1 MRQLR
6 FKFLCLLLGCVLNYS
21 SLAWAAKE
29 EIIRVP
35 YDWSWTLETTVFK
48 PDGPGPFPLVILNH
62 GKDFGDARK
71 QKRYRGYPIVREF
84 VKRGYVVAMPMR
96 LGFSKSDGMYKQ
108 YGCDMVK
115 DGYIQAESVAPAV
128 DYFKKQSYVD
138 PNKVIMIGYSYG
150 GVVSIAYA
158 AAYPGTVNAV
168 ISFAG
173 GFKKIS
179 GGCVWDI
186 ELSKAYADF
195 GSKNKTPQL
204 WVYAKNDSLFS
215 PMMVDRMHRSFR
227 SPSVLTKVVILDEFE
242 DDGHKLFED
251 PDGVPLW
258 LNEVEVFLKGLKIP
272 FTESQGK

>member
-1 MRQLR
+1 MKQLIA
-6 FKFLCLLLGCVLNYS
+6 FCFLINLCS
-21 SLAWAAKE
+21 SAFAVRE
-29 EIIRVP
+29 EVIRIP
-35 YDWSWTLETTVFK
+35 YDWNWGLETTLFT

-71 QKRYRGYPIVREF
+71 QKRYRGYPIAREF
-84 VKRGYVVAMPMR
+84 TKRGYAVAIPMR
-96 LGFSKSDGMYKQ
+96 LGFSKSDGVYKQ

-115 DGYIQAESVAPAV
+115 DGYIQAESVAPVV

-138 PNKVIMIGYSYG
+138 PNQVIMIGYSYG

-158 AAYPGTVNAV
+158 AAHPGSVNAV
-168 ISFAG
+168 VSFAG

-179 GGCVWDI
+179 GGCVWDL
-186 ELSKAYADF
+186 ELSKAYSEF

-204 WVYAKNDSLFS
+204 WIYAKNDSLFS
-215 PMMVDRMHRSFR
+215 PVVVDRMYRSFR
-227 SPSVLTKVVILDEFE
+227 SPSVLTKVVVLDEFE

-258 LNEVEVFLKGLKIP
+258 LLEVEMFFKKLNMSFSEKVKG
-272 FTESQGK
+272 